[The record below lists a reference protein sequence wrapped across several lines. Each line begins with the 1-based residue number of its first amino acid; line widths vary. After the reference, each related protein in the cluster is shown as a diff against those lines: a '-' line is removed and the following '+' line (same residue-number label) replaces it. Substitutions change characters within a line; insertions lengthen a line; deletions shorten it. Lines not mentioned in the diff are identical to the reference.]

1 MNRAVL
7 LSLAFS
13 PALAFAAEPG
23 SECAT
28 LGRFIE
34 QGLFS
39 AFTRD
44 LIITPA
50 TVARGKTTVE
60 VLSITPVS
68 DVFARQLAKT
78 DSAAGN
84 GLSESDYYGI
94 YYNDH
99 VMNLTARYTY
109 TSTDGKQDIFIAS
122 ALLNDDEC
130 SVRHNGYLTVSRE
143 F

>member
-7 LSLAFS
+7 LSLAFTS
-13 PALAFAAEPG
+13 VLAFAAEPG

-28 LGRFIE
+28 PGRFIE

-39 AFTRD
+39 AFTKD
-44 LIITPA
+44 LIIAPSA
-50 TVARGKTTVE
+50 VARGKTTVE

-94 YYNDH
+94 YHNGH

-109 TSTDGKQDIFIAS
+109 TSTEGMQDIFIAS